1 MSMHKVGNFKRF
13 IAFAINA
20 QFVLAGS
27 AFSAEE
33 GNQSGKGWQT
43 VQDITNVVGGLGK
56 SAMQG
61 MQQMQMQQM
70 AAQQQQQLSQSLS
83 IKPIQS
89 GHAPSI
95 LTQNG
100 CFVLEAKV
108 DTTNDMCDK
117 DKFDPMKAQ
126 SGYYS
131 AVLDIAENN
140 ENQLDNFLT
149 HGHERSTTQ
158 GIGCYEK
165 SLKQF
170 TAMLNSR
177 VEMLNKLEAGIE
189 AEVEA
194 FKKLSEKD
202 VEDLKKGNALLTGTP
217 ARYLKDFK
225 FEDKFNDPQCASF
238 MGSEKFKSTGRK
250 SKSGG
255 FRGIRDLL
263 DQKVDKPGKG
273 LNPSQIKAKTAE
285 MKADIRKIA
294 KQIAKQASADKTMSG
309 DSGLKG
315 IRTNSPISSGS
326 PALKSIVDEVRGA
339 ASLEVANLE
348 RELKKTTGEMKE
360 VISGIKSD
368 SIEVDEWA
376 FDYERNLKNG
386 CLTNYIKSNFK
397 GPQGLV
403 GRLYDPNMSKKAN
416 QQSDSSYKNAIVSI
430 LGDDE
435 FTIEEKI
442 KRIKIEERKSSNSRY
457 AMTTGKSLN
466 IRGKEVGAST
476 RIKASDMVSIFTD
489 NCSEQF
495 ENKRGPRGK
504 SPRQIVKAIKSFKQK
519 REQIHQTYVAKV
531 QQDII
536 NKMENCPS
544 DTSTG
549 TGALSCNDALDSNS
563 KNFCLRTANTCASNM
578 IACKDKANKIV
589 ETTRNEQKVVAKRY
603 KANMDG
609 FKARL
614 VTQFKGVN
622 AMMEMSGRQLD
633 GMYKM
638 GSVYNSPVGLD
649 LNLLTDKL
657 LPEKDGIDPSL
668 RIEDPAKYLAMMK
681 DNISKL
687 KKSVIAANEEVLT
700 GKKGKGELGG
710 KSAGS
715 AGKYAGFA
723 GELKKYEANYK
734 SEKKNWGKTADK
746 CKSLIA
752 RYNQQQQDQY
762 AQATE
767 ANNEKNAK
775 ISALC
780 KKVSSFE
787 HDPSGFCEEASE
799 LGDEIFEIAAVA
811 GDNVAASNI
820 KAFGKTC
827 ADFNSDGGSNTHSS
841 AGNVPPHRAASSVTP
856 KAYCDKY
863 VNDTI
868 PQCDTI
874 RALTKPYGGNKCE
887 SPDSLYNPEDDKQKV
902 VLEAYNKQSI
912 KGAAATIVK
921 AEKCKA
927 TKELD
932 EAKDAN
938 NREGVTCDPLGP
950 SDQEKVLA
958 NKDIAKK
965 LMAGNCYLDEYLPP
979 STLATITKQ
988 EEVIQDYIQQEVRQE
1003 AYSDIGDVNVS
1014 VCSATMDGGSGKGMF
1029 QGLGQQVG
1037 RGLAGGMG
1045 SNVQGGW

>member
-1 MSMHKVGNFKRF
+1 MSMHKVGKFKRF

-20 QFVLAGS
+20 QFVLATS
-27 AFSAEE
+27 AFSADDVR
-33 GNQSGKGWQT
+33 QSGSGWQT
-43 VQDITNVVGGLGK
+43 VQQITNVVGGLGME
-56 SAMQG
+56 AMQG
-61 MQQMQMQQM
+61 MQQMQMMQM
-70 AAQQQQQLSQSLS
+70 AAQQKQQLAQNLS
-83 IKPIQS
+83 IKPIR
-89 GHAPSI
+89 GGNAPSI

-108 DTTNDMCDK
+108 DTTNDMCDPK
-117 DKFDPMKAQ
+117 KFDPMKAQ
-126 SGYYS
+126 SGYYT
-131 AVLDIAENN
+131 AVLEIAESN
-140 ENQLDNFLT
+140 ENQLENFLT
-149 HGHERSTTQ
+149 HGHERATTQ
-158 GIGCYEK
+158 GVGCYEK

-202 VEDLKKGNALLTGTP
+202 VEDLKRGNALLTGSP
-217 ARYLKDFK
+217 ARYLKDFN
-225 FEDKFNDPQCASF
+225 FEDKFKDPQCASF
-238 MGSEKFKSTGRK
+238 IGPETFKKTGSS
-250 SKSGG
+250 SKGGG

-263 DQKVDKPGKG
+263 DQKVDKPDKGG
-273 LNPSQIKAKTAE
+273 LNPSQIKSRTTE

-294 KQIAKQASADKTMSG
+294 KQIAKQASKDKTMSG
-309 DSGLKG
+309 DAALKS
-315 IRTNSPISSGS
+315 IRTNSPISSAS
-326 PALKSIVDEVRGA
+326 PALKAIVDEVRSNA
-339 ASLEVANLE
+339 TLEVANLE
-348 RELKKTTGEMKE
+348 RELIKTTGDMKE
-360 VISGIKSD
+360 VISGIKAD
-368 SIEVDEWA
+368 SIEIDEWA
-376 FDYERNLKNG
+376 FDYERNLKNT
-386 CLTNYIKSNFK
+386 CLTGYIKSNFN
-397 GPQGLV
+397 GAQGLV
-403 GRLYDPNMSKKAN
+403 GRLYDPNISKKAN
-416 QQSDSSYKNAIVSI
+416 EQSDSSYKNAIVSI
-430 LGDDE
+430 LADDE

-442 KRIKIEERKSSNSRY
+442 KRIKTEERKSSNSRY

-476 RIKASDMVSIFTD
+476 RIKASDMISILTD

-504 SPRQIVKAIKSFKQK
+504 SPRQVVKALKSFKQK
-519 REQIHQTYVAKV
+519 REQIHKTYVAKV
-531 QQDII
+531 EQDII

-549 TGALSCNDALDSNS
+549 SGALSCGDALDSNS
-563 KNFCLRTANTCASNM
+563 KNFCLRTANVCASNM

-589 ETTRNEQKVVAKRY
+589 ETTRNEQKVVATRY
-603 KANMDG
+603 KANMDA

-622 AMMEMSGRQLD
+622 GMMEMSARQLD

-687 KKSVIAANEEVLT
+687 KKSVIAANEEVLNGKT
-700 GKKGKGELGG
+700 GAGEVNG

-734 SEKKNWGKTADK
+734 SEKKNWGTTAK
-746 CKSLIA
+746 QCMKLISQ
-752 RYNQQQQDQY
+752 YNKQQQDQY
-762 AQATE
+762 AQASE

-780 KKVSSFE
+780 SKVSSFE

-799 LGDEIFEIAAVA
+799 LGDEIFEIAAVS
-811 GDNVAASNI
+811 GDHVAASNI

-827 ADFNSDGGSNTHSS
+827 ANFNSEGGSNTHHSS
-841 AGNVPPHRAASSVTP
+841 GGLPPHRAASSITP
-856 KAYCDKY
+856 KSYCEKYKDDK
-863 VNDTI
+863 I
-868 PQCDTI
+868 PQCHRI
-874 RALTKPYGGNKCE
+874 EALTSNYNQTECNSIDDIKPTDLSKLNIEYAIQMEGTT
-887 SPDSLYNPEDDKQKV
+887 S
-902 VLEAYNKQSI
+902 
-912 KGAAATIVK
+912 KGIVK
-921 AEKCKA
+921 RGDCKDIPNATDA
-927 TKELD
+927 TKAMECKNL
-932 EAKDAN
+932 
-938 NREGVTCDPLGP
+938 T
-950 SDQEKVLA
+950 SDHME
-958 NKDIAKK
+958 DIMKNDNIVEN
-965 LMAGNCYLDEYLPP
+965 LMATKCFIREKLDKSVVASLEK
-979 STLATITKQ
+979 A

-1014 VCSATMDGGSGKGMF
+1014 VCSATMDGGGGKGMF
-1029 QGLGQQVG
+1029 QGMGEQVG

-1045 SNVQGGW
+1045 TNVMFE